1 MIQIVDN
8 KIVKIEQVEI
18 STEITSK
25 DIIEQLASLK
35 QSFENIN
42 IQIEILNKDLEIVLE
57 LETKLNKNNE
67 KSKKQH

>member
-18 STEITSK
+18 FTEITSK
-25 DIIEQLASLK
+25 DIIKQLASLK

-67 KSKKQH
+67 KSKK

>member
-1 MIQIVDN
+1 MMQIVDN

-25 DIIEQLASLK
+25 DIVEQLASLK

-57 LETKLNKNNE
+57 LETNLNKNNE
-67 KSKKQH
+67 KSKK

>member
-57 LETKLNKNNE
+57 LETNLNKNNE
-67 KSKKQH
+67 KSKK

>member
-1 MIQIVDN
+1 MIQIIDN

-42 IQIEILNKDLEIVLE
+42 IQIEILNKDLEMVLE
-57 LETKLNKNNE
+57 LETNLNKNNE
-67 KSKKQH
+67 KSKK